1 MALPAVTFPE
11 QSNIIMERRDFLSGV
26 SATLAVICV
35 GGLAACGGKGD
46 DPGPANPP
54 GGGGGGGGNPK
65 LTVNLANELTT
76 IGSFTISSGV
86 VLIRLA
92 AGNVPASFAAL
103 TSTCTHMGCTLS
115 TVTAGKIVCGSTC
128 GHGSQFN
135 TDGSVSQGPA
145 TTALAKYTVAIN
157 GNTLTVT

>member
-1 MALPAVTFPE
+1 
-11 QSNIIMERRDFLSGV
+11 MERREFLSGV

-54 GGGGGGGGNPK
+54 GGGGGGNPK
-65 LTVNLANELTT
+65 LTVNLANQLTT
-76 IGSFTISSGV
+76 VGSFTIASGV

-115 TVTAGKIVCGSTC
+115 DVNGGKIICGSTC

-135 TDGSVSQGPA
+135 TDGSVAMGPA
-145 TTALAKYTVAIN
+145 TNALAKYTVSIS

>member
-1 MALPAVTFPE
+1 
-11 QSNIIMERRDFLSGV
+11 MERRDFLSGMG
-26 SATLAVICV
+26 ATLAVLCA

-46 DPGPANPP
+46 DPAPVNPP
-54 GGGGGGGGNPK
+54 GGGGGGNVK
-65 LTVNLANELTT
+65 LTVNLANDLTAV
-76 IGSFTISSGV
+76 GSFMIGSGV

-92 AGNVPASFAAL
+92 AGNVPASFAAF

-115 TVTAGKIVCGSTC
+115 TYNAGKIVCGSTC

-135 TDGSVSQGPA
+135 TDGSVANGPA
-145 TTALAKYTVAIN
+145 TNPLPKYTVNIN

>member
-1 MALPAVTFPE
+1 M
-11 QSNIIMERRDFLSGV
+11 G
-26 SATLAVICV
+26 ATLAVICA

-46 DPGPANPP
+46 DPAPSNPP
-54 GGGGGGGGNPK
+54 GGGGGGGGGAK

-76 IGSFTISSGV
+76 VGSYKIASGV

-103 TSTCTHMGCTLS
+103 TSTCTHEGCTLS
-115 TVTAGKIVCGSTC
+115 GMTAGKIVCGSSC

-135 TDGSVSQGPA
+135 TDGSVSNGPA
-145 TTALAKYTVAIN
+145 TAALARYTVAIN
-157 GNTLTVT
+157 GTTLTVT